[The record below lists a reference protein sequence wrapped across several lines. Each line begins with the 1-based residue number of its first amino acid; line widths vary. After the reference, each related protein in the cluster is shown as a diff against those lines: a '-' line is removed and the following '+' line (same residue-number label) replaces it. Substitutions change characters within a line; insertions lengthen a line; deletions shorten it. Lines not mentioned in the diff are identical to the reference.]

1 MLTLKSRLADCD
13 TSLPMLPDLATR
25 VIEMTADPD
34 TSAAQLVRIVSK
46 DQVLASRLLAL
57 ANSAYCAPMR
67 EISTVTE
74 AVVRIGTTAVRNLVV
89 TISFYSR
96 MYDQKLYGQNGRRLV
111 DHSIGTAYLARLV
124 ADRAA
129 TSEDEAFLSGLLH
142 DIGKLVILKLAHDHE
157 RQTGVRMDP
166 RELEDVLVEAHAEIG
181 ARMLHRWNLPTTL
194 EEPILYH
201 HDYRQATRYPRET
214 AVVYLANVLSHRYGF
229 GCEPHVADPLADPVC
244 GELGIDEAWMQDTDL
259 HAPGLYEVARQVLA

>member
-1 MLTLKSRLADCD
+1 MLTLKNRLASCD

-25 VIEMTADPD
+25 VIALTADPD
-34 TSAAQLVRIVSK
+34 TPASALVRIVSK

-57 ANSAYCAPMR
+57 ANSAYCAPLR
-67 EISTVTE
+67 EIGTVTE
-74 AVVRIGTTAVRNLVV
+74 AVVRIGTSAVRNLVV

-96 MYDQKLYGQNGRRLV
+96 MYDQKIYGGEGRRLV

-124 ADRAA
+124 AEHAGV
-129 TSEDEAFLSGLLH
+129 SEDEAFLAGLLH
-142 DIGKLVILKLAHDHE
+142 DIGKMVILKLAYDHR
-157 RQTGVRMDP
+157 RQTGTTLDP
-166 RELEDVLVEAHAEIG
+166 RELEQLLAEEHAAVG

-201 HDYRQATRYPRET
+201 HDYRQAGRYPRET
-214 AVVYLANVLSHRYGF
+214 AVVYLANLLSHRYGF
-229 GCEPHVADPLADPVC
+229 GCEPHVADPLTDPVC
-244 GELGIDEAWMQDTDL
+244 DALAIDAHWLQDTDL

>member
-1 MLTLKSRLADCD
+1 MLTLKGRLATCD

-25 VIEMTADPD
+25 VITMTADPD
-34 TSAAQLVRIVSK
+34 TPAAALVRIVSK

-74 AVVRIGTTAVRNLVV
+74 AVVRIGTGAVRNLVV

-96 MYDQKLYGQNGRRLV
+96 MYDQKIYGAEGTRLI
-111 DHSIGTAYLARLV
+111 DHSIGTAYLSRLV
-124 ADRAA
+124 ADHAGL
-129 TSEDEAFLSGLLH
+129 SEDEAFLAGLLH
-142 DIGKLVILKLAHDHE
+142 DIGKMVILKIAHDHR
-157 RQTGVRMDP
+157 RQTGTSLDP
-166 RELEDVLVEAHAEIG
+166 EELAQVLEEEHAEVG

-194 EEPILYH
+194 EEPILH
-201 HDYRQATRYPRET
+201 HHNYQQATRYQRET
-214 AVVYLANVLSHRYGF
+214 ATVYLADLLSHRYGF
-229 GCEPHVADPLADPVC
+229 GCEPNLADPLADPVC
-244 GELGIDEAWMQDTDL
+244 AELGVDAEWLKDTDL